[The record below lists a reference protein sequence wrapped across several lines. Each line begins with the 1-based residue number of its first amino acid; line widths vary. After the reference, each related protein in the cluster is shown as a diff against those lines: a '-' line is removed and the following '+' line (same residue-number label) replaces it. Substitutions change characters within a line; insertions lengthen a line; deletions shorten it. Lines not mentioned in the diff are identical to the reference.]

1 MDRLQ
6 AFLESLFRL
15 SGEQWRVILSLLACA
30 NLIVYGTVGWLLYA
44 HVLDPPAVPTR
55 AVGRTPTPTLRPTFT
70 PTWTA
75 TPTVTLTPTGT
86 PRPTH
91 TPTSTRTP
99 TLTWTPT
106 APVMASATLSATPT
120 VTPTVP

>member
-6 AFLESLFRL
+6 AFFESLFRL
-15 SGEQWRVILSLLACA
+15 SGAQWRVILSLLACA
-30 NLIVYGTVGWLLYA
+30 NLIVYGTAGWLLYA
-44 HVLDPPAVPTR
+44 YVLNPPAVPTR

-91 TPTSTRTP
+91 TPTQTRTP

-106 APVMASATLSATPT
+106 SEATATQPATPT
-120 VTPTVP
+120 VP